1 MDFPPTAAAPGATPW
16 RRFAWAAAVFALAV
30 YGFVLARNVAAV
42 AGGSDSSGYMN
53 DARLLAAGHVHVQP
67 RAIEGLPVSSMPPFL
82 YVPLGFKP
90 AWNGDGMV
98 PTYPTGFA
106 LLILALKPLAGW
118 AHAGDLVLVLHALA
132 GMVAIFALGRWLGLE
147 AAWAWLGAAIVG
159 LSPVYL
165 FMSLQAMSDV
175 PSLGWCTLAILLALK
190 SRERSGWAVA
200 AGAALAAA
208 VLLRPTNILLLAP
221 AALALGL
228 SPRRWLLLVAGGLPG
243 ALFFCVHSHAAYGR
257 IASTGYG
264 ADDEAFHL
272 AYLPLSLRQYG
283 IWLPI
288 LFSPLV
294 VLALALPWTK
304 SRKAGTHALLI
315 AWILVYAGLYA
326 VYKNTH
332 EAWWYMRFLLPA
344 APAMAIGALLV
355 IRAGL
360 SKWPILAKSRAV
372 LGLLALVVVANALVW
387 TKDLSAMNVGAEQLQ
402 YGKAAQWMQRNA
414 PPNAVCVAMQASGA
428 LFYYTDLTFV
438 RWDVLDRGNI
448 GRLESA
454 LRATGRPLYA
464 VLFPF
469 EISEADVLSRRVP
482 GRWTMVGK
490 VEDVS
495 IFRRDAGAARP
506 LK

>member
-1 MDFPPTAAAPGATPW
+1 MDFPPTDAAPEASPW
-16 RRFAWAAAVFALAV
+16 RRFAWAGAVLALV
-30 YGFVLARNVAAV
+30 LYGFVLARNVAAV

-53 DARLLAAGHVHVQP
+53 DARLIAAGHGHVQP
-67 RAIEGLPVSSMPPFL
+67 RTVEGLPAANMPPFL

-106 LLILALKPLAGW
+106 LLILALKPIAGW
-118 AHAGDLVLVLHALA
+118 RHAGDVALVLHAVA
-132 GMVAIFALGRWLGLE
+132 GIAAVFALGRWLGLE
-147 AAWAWLGAAIVG
+147 AAWAWLAAAIVG

-175 PSLGWCTLAILLALK
+175 PSLAWCTLAMLLALK

-221 AALALGL
+221 VALALGL
-228 SPRRWLLLVAGGLPG
+228 SPRRWALLILGGLPG
-243 ALFFCVHSHAAYGR
+243 AVFFCVHSHEAYGQFL
-257 IASTGYG
+257 STGYS
-264 ADDEAFHL
+264 ADEEAFHL
-272 AYLPLSLRQYG
+272 AYVPLSLRQYA

-294 VLALALPWTK
+294 VVALALPWI
-304 SRKAGTHALLI
+304 KAGKPQAHALLFVWSAVYI
-315 AWILVYAGLYA
+315 AFYAA
-326 VYKNTH
+326 YKNTH

-344 APAMAIGALLV
+344 APALAIGSLLV
-355 IRAGL
+355 LRAAF
-360 SKWPILAKSRAV
+360 SRWPAVARSRMPLILASV
-372 LGLLALVVVANALVW
+372 LVAANALVW
-387 TKDLSAMNVGAEQLQ
+387 TKDLGAMNVGSEQLQ

-438 RWDVLDRGNI
+438 RWDVLDKGNV

-454 LRATGRPLYA
+454 LRSSGRPLYA

-469 EISEADVLSRRVP
+469 EISEAGVLTQRVP
-482 GRWTMVGK
+482 GKWTLVEK
-490 VEDVS
+490 IEDVS
-495 IFRRDAGAARP
+495 IFRRDMGAERP